1 MTNTVI
7 MPQLGETVAE
17 GKILTW
23 FKSVGDEIKEGDN
36 LWLFGLLC
44 GRILVAS
51 GWRRPIRRGK
61 ARFDCAPKMGRFS
74 AWMNPCPNR
83 RFWMAIAFPDFGF
96 ARGSSSMSAIQPA
109 W

>member
-1 MTNTVI
+1 MSDEEGI
-7 MPQLGETVAE
+7 ILGRHYDDITGRAGE
-17 GKILTW
+17 KI
-23 FKSVGDEIKEGDN
+23 F
-36 LWLFGLLC
+36 WLFGLLC

-51 GWRRPIRRGK
+51 GLRRPMRQGK

-74 AWMNPCPNR
+74 AWTNPFPNR
-83 RFWMAIAFPDFGF
+83 RFWMASGFPDFGF